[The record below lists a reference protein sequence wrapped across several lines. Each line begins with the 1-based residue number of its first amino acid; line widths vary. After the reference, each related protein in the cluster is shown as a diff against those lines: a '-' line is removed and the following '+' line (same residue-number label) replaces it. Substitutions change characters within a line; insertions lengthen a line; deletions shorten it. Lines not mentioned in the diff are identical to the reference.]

1 MYIHMTRVSKALMG
15 RRVLDMLK
23 GQQRVKEQSKQE
35 EVTAEDPGRDLT
47 SRQIMAGHVAY
58 TCHIGSLKVFLK

>member
-15 RRVLDMLK
+15 RRVLSIFK

-35 EVTAEDPGRDLT
+35 EVTAEVPVRDLT
-47 SRQIMAGHVAY
+47 SCQIMAGHVAY
-58 TCHIGSLKVFLK
+58 TYMP